1 MEERGSSAA
10 CLVGQPAARP
20 MTNGPMIICFV
31 LSPLPNSV
39 IPLFIKDPVL
49 FYTTLFFKK
58 MNVNNYFLFLS

>member
-39 IPLFIKDPVL
+39 IPLFIKDPGTFF
-49 FYTTLFFKK
+49 FYRGLLQNGIPLQRDKT
-58 MNVNNYFLFLS
+58 Y